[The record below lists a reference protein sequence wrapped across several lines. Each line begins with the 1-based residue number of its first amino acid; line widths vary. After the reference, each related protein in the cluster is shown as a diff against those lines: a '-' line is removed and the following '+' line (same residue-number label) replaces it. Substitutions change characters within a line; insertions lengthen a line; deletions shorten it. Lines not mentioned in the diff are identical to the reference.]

1 MSGERRRRPAAT
13 ARPHASAVGTR
24 TAPAR
29 PSRPPYLASGL
40 LLVATLLGGVR
51 ATSLMAHAGDDPGS
65 LRIAGATWHV
75 TDVEQVVGVAQR
87 DLMSGMGHNISGYV
101 PDDEMLVKVSVVI
114 NAGDH
119 PAAFSADWLRAYE
132 AGSRTPLSPAGGSL
146 GSGDLRAHA
155 TVEGSVTFVV
165 ARDGGHLVLQGK
177 GSSQTL
183 DLTTIDQA
191 PPGSGAGGHHH

>member
-1 MSGERRRRPAAT
+1 MSGRRPRRPAAT

-51 ATSLMAHAGDDPGS
+51 ATSLMAHAGDDPRS

-114 NAGDH
+114 NAGRPSRRLQRRLAAGLRGRLPH
-119 PAAFSADWLRAYE
+119 P
-132 AGSRTPLSPAGGSL
+132 P
-146 GSGDLRAHA
+146 
-155 TVEGSVTFVV
+155 V
-165 ARDGGHLVLQGK
+165 ARGRFARQR
-177 GSSQTL
+177 
-183 DLTTIDQA
+183 
-191 PPGSGAGGHHH
+191 